1 MRRIRRNSLGL
12 SFVLVVGLTL
22 LATAAG
28 AAPWTVDSDHSQVG
42 FTVKHLGITDVDGQ
56 FHQATVDL
64 TFDPDDIPASRVD
77 ATIVAASI
85 DTGIEKRDKHLRS
98 QDFFD
103 VEKYP
108 TITFKSTG
116 IRDITDRGFTLD
128 GDLTIRGI
136 TRPVELKVVRSPIL
150 NDPTFGRRI
159 AFSAT
164 CSIHRP
170 DFGLTWNRVLD
181 NGGLL
186 VSEDVRVKIQ
196 IEAESGD

>member
-1 MRRIRRNSLGL
+1 MRRNRPA
-12 SFVLVVGLTL
+12 T
-22 LATAAG
+22 LATLILAAGLALAATAVG
-28 AAPWTVDSDHSQVG
+28 AAPWTVDADHSQVG

-56 FHQATVDL
+56 FHQAVVDL
-64 TFDPDDIPASRVD
+64 AFDPNDVSASRVN
-77 ATIVAASI
+77 ATITAASI
-85 DTGIEKRDKHLRS
+85 DTGIERRDNHLRS
-98 QDFFD
+98 PDFFD
-103 VEKYP
+103 VENYP

-116 IRDITDRGFTLD
+116 IRDITDHGFTLD

-159 AFSAT
+159 AFTAT

-181 NGGLL
+181 GGGLL
-186 VSEDVRVKIQ
+186 VSEEVRVKIQ
-196 IEAESGD
+196 IEAESKD